1 MTRTLLRLLLTTGGG
16 LVLAFGGV
24 ASAAAETEGAATAEC
39 PSPKWQVT
47 WTSEDAD
54 TLRECGG
61 ETVAAH
67 SDTTGSQDEAAAT
80 SRELPK
86 TNGPAAVAALAAIML
101 VGLGAGLYLVSRRQ
115 RHVFMT

>member
-1 MTRTLLRLLLTTGGG
+1 MTRTLLRLLLTVGGG
-16 LVLAFGGV
+16 LVLTFGGV
-24 ASAAAETEGAATAEC
+24 ASAAAETEQAATAEC

-61 ETVAAH
+61 E
-67 SDTTGSQDEAAAT
+67 
-80 SRELPK
+80 
-86 TNGPAAVAALAAIML
+86 AVAALAAIML